1 MEDMSEKN
9 KANRAKQLKRHTV
22 RSKSYAQIQYEQVRS
37 LLLLIFLY
45 VPIFHKK
52 NNYIIVK
59 IDTKERRSK

>member
-9 KANRAKQLKRHTV
+9 KANRAKQVKRHTV

-52 NNYIIVK
+52 V
-59 IDTKERRSK
+59 TTLLSK